1 MHGSFKHVS
10 RIVVPTPWPVGP
22 VNAYVIDDDPL
33 TLVDT
38 GPASPEAMA
47 AVEAGL
53 AARGRRV
60 EDLERIV
67 LSHQHTDHWGMTAAL
82 VARSGA
88 EVCALEG
95 FDTYMSRYPASLL
108 DEDAFADDLLARHGA
123 SVAAS
128 GAAVYRG
135 DLDFAAPVRTDRPL
149 RDGDRL
155 EFAGGALRVLHRP
168 GHSPSDTVFL
178 DEASGLMLGA
188 DHVMARRSVAVM
200 APPLGAAAGTGRP
213 PALADYRASLQATRA
228 LAVEVVLP
236 GHGEPVRD
244 PQATIVKR
252 LSGYDRMTARV
263 GAVTDARPRTALE
276 IARRVRGAAVTD
288 ASAFFLLC
296 DVLGHLDEL
305 IGAGAVT
312 ELGDDDGG
320 NLVRFVAAA

>member
-1 MHGSFKHVS
+1 MHGSFKHVW
-10 RIVVPTPWPVGP
+10 RIVVPTPWPIGP

-47 AVEAGL
+47 AIEAGL
-53 AARGRRV
+53 AERGRRV

-67 LSHQHTDHWGMTAAL
+67 LSHQHTDHWGMAATL

-88 EVCALEG
+88 EICALEG
-95 FDTYMSRYPASLL
+95 FDGYMARYPDSLL
-108 DEDAFADDLLARHGA
+108 AEDRFADDLLARHGA

-135 DLDFAAPVRTDRPL
+135 DLDFAAAVATDRPL
-149 RDGDRL
+149 RDGHVL

-178 DEASGLMLGA
+178 DETRRLMLGA
-188 DHVMARRSVAVM
+188 DHVMAKRSVAIM
-200 APPLGAAAGTGRP
+200 APPLDGGAVVQRP
-213 PALADYRASLQATRA
+213 RALADYRASLGATEA
-228 LAVEVVLP
+228 LDVDLVLP

-244 PQATIVKR
+244 PHGTIAKR
-252 LSGYDRMTARV
+252 LRGYERMTARV
-263 GAVTDARPRTALE
+263 GEAVDARPRTAIE
-276 IARRVRGAAVTD
+276 IARRVRGGAVTD

-296 DVLGHLDEL
+296 DALGHLDDL
-305 IGAGAVT
+305 LDAGAVT
-312 ELGDDDGG
+312 EINEGG
-320 NLVRFVAAA
+320 LTRFAAA